1 MHFYLSFRR
10 VHYAALRI
18 TELNFYRDSQVHFLW
33 FAGFEIFRRT
43 ERVCACACF
52 TFFSYDCLCPHVLNR
67 LVELFVPAHVL
78 HLFVGLF
85 VPACFTVLGIHVRF
99 FVVGLFS
106 VVVLVDT
113 RSGNLLLVQGTADL
127 EIDTKQVLFYDCCTM
142 LLYSGDLNSDHLST
156 QNI

>member
-1 MHFYLSFRR
+1 MFY
-10 VHYAALRI
+10 I
-18 TELNFYRDSQVHFLW
+18 
-33 FAGFEIFRRT
+33 
-43 ERVCACACF
+43 
-52 TFFSYDCLCPHVLNR
+52 FSYGCLCPHVLNR
-67 LVELFVPAHVL
+67 LVELFVPPHVLHLFIRLFVPHVLNRLLELFVPAHVL

-99 FVVGLFS
+99 LVVGLFS